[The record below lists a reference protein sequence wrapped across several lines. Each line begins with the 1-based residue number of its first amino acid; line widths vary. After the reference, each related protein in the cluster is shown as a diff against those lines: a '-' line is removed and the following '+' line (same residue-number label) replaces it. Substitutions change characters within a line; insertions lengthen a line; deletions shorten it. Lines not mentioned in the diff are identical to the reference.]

1 MNDMIKIIIGLVCVI
16 FANILLGAKLADLKN
31 EFSWSK
37 LWAGLFKSVCI
48 VIAVCLMYVCS
59 YYNPN
64 IMVANI
70 NGINVNLI
78 TGMKAIFIAGIA
90 LYGFQD
96 LNKLQKL
103 LKTKVDIQE
112 PKEDGVTHIERDD
125 ING

>member
-1 MNDMIKIIIGLVCVI
+1 MNNMIKIIIGLVCVI

-48 VIAVCLMYVCS
+48 IIAVCLMYICS
-59 YYNPN
+59 YYNPD

-78 TGMKAIFIAGIA
+78 TGMEAIFIAGIA

-96 LNKLQKL
+96 LNKLQQL
-103 LKTKVDIQE
+103 LKTKVNIDNEQ
-112 PKEDGVTHIERDD
+112 EDGEIPIERDD
-125 ING
+125 E

>member
-1 MNDMIKIIIGLVCVI
+1 MNNMIKIIIGLVCVI

-37 LWAGLFKSVCI
+37 LWAGLFKSICI
-48 VIAVCLMYVCS
+48 IIAVCLMYICS
-59 YYNPN
+59 YYNPD

-78 TGMKAIFIAGIA
+78 TGMEAIFIAGIA

-96 LNKLQKL
+96 LNKLQQL
-103 LKTKVDIQE
+103 LKTKVNIDNEQ
-112 PKEDGVTHIERDD
+112 EDGEIPIERDD
-125 ING
+125 E

>member
-1 MNDMIKIIIGLVCVI
+1 MNNMIKIIIGLVCVI

-48 VIAVCLMYVCS
+48 IIAVCLMYICS
-59 YYNPN
+59 YYNPD

-78 TGMKAIFIAGIA
+78 TGMEAIFIAGIA

-96 LNKLQKL
+96 LNKLQQL
-103 LKTKVDIQE
+103 LKTKVNIENEQ
-112 PKEDGVTHIERDD
+112 EDGEIPIERDD
-125 ING
+125 E

>member
-1 MNDMIKIIIGLVCVI
+1 MNNMIKIIIGLVCVI

-48 VIAVCLMYVCS
+48 IIAVCLMYICS
-59 YYNPN
+59 YYNPD

-78 TGMKAIFIAGIA
+78 TGMEAIFIAGIA

-96 LNKLQKL
+96 LNKLQQL
-103 LKTKVDIQE
+103 LKTKVNIDNEQ
-112 PKEDGVTHIERDD
+112 EDGEILIERDD
-125 ING
+125 E

>member
-1 MNDMIKIIIGLVCVI
+1 MNNMIKIIIGLVCVI

-37 LWAGLFKSVCI
+37 LWAGLFKSICI
-48 VIAVCLMYVCS
+48 IIAVCLMYICS
-59 YYNPN
+59 YYNPD

-78 TGMKAIFIAGIA
+78 TGMEAIFVAGIA

-96 LNKLQKL
+96 LNKLQQL
-103 LKTKVDIQE
+103 LKTKVNIDNEQ
-112 PKEDGVTHIERDD
+112 EDGEIPIERDD
-125 ING
+125 E

>member
-1 MNDMIKIIIGLVCVI
+1 MNNMIKIIIGLVCVI

-37 LWAGLFKSVCI
+37 LWAGLYKSICI
-48 VIAVCLMYVCS
+48 IIAVCLMYICS
-59 YYNPN
+59 YYNPD

-78 TGMKAIFIAGIA
+78 TGMEAIFVAGIA

-96 LNKLQKL
+96 LNKLQQL
-103 LKTKVDIQE
+103 LKTKVNIDNEQ
-112 PKEDGVTHIERDD
+112 EDGEIPIERDD
-125 ING
+125 E

>member
-1 MNDMIKIIIGLVCVI
+1 MNNMIKIIVGLVCVI

-37 LWAGLFKSVCI
+37 LWAGLFKSICI
-48 VIAVCLMYVCS
+48 IIAVCLMYICS
-59 YYNPN
+59 YYNPD

-78 TGMKAIFIAGIA
+78 TGMEAIFIAGIA

-96 LNKLQKL
+96 LNKLQQL
-103 LKTKVDIQE
+103 LKTKVNIDNEQ
-112 PKEDGVTHIERDD
+112 EDGEIPIERDD
-125 ING
+125 E